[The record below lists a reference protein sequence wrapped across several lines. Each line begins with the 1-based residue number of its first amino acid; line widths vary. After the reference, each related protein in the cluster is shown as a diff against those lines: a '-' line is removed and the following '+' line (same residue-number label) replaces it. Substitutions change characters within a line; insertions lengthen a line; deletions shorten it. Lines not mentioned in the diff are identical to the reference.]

1 MASTTIRTPKAKVPT
16 GGGTISAK
24 TIAGVSTNVNFDQ
37 ATQDYL
43 NQNFGSIAAWYNN
56 PDIGPVLKAALVAGK
71 NGTALQGEA
80 YADFIRTH
88 AVDANGNVVQDAANS
103 WWNNNAKSIR
113 DAQAQKITDP
123 ATYQAGVSGILSG
136 SVNPTATEL
145 GIQLSP
151 DALTKVAQDAYE
163 NGWTST
169 DQIKAALVSQY
180 HYDPNNTATQ
190 GGTLGKTISDLS
202 SIANDYGIPLPK
214 DPAQIE
220 SFVKQIVAPGN
231 QNPALGGN
239 AEEIF
244 TQYAKNQAKAL
255 YPWMSAAIDNG
266 VSVKAYLQPYQTQIA
281 NTLDLTP
288 DAINWQDPKWQGL
301 INIPDPKNPGVTTQA
316 NMTQVMKTIKTD
328 PQYGWN
334 YTNAAKTQASD
345 FASQLKTMFGFQ
357 G

>member
-1 MASTTIRTPKAKVPT
+1 MATRINSPKPKVPT
-16 GGGTISAK
+16 GTGIISAK
-24 TIAGVSTNVNFDQ
+24 TIAGVVPRTNFDQ
-37 ATQDYL
+37 ATQDFL
-43 NQNFGSIAAWYNN
+43 NQNFGSVAAWYNTAN
-56 PDIGPVLKAALVAGK
+56 IGDVLKAALVAGK
-71 NGTALQGEA
+71 GGTALQGEA

-88 AVDANGNVVQDAANS
+88 AADANGDVIYDPKNS
-103 WWNNNAKSIR
+103 WWNNNAKTIR

-123 ATYQAGVSGILSG
+123 ATYNAGVNGVLTS
-136 SVNPTATEL
+136 SVNPVATEL

-151 DALTKVAQDAYE
+151 DALNSVAEQAYI

-180 HYDPNNTATQ
+180 HYNPLATATQ
-190 GGTLGKTISDLS
+190 GGTLGKTIADLS
-202 SIANDYGIPLPK
+202 AIASNYGIPLPK
-214 DPAQIE
+214 DPMQIE
-220 SFVKQIVAPGN
+220 SFIKQIVAPGN

-244 TQYAKNQAKAL
+244 TEYAKNQAKAL
-255 YPWMSAAIDNG
+255 YPWMSSAIDNG
-266 VSVKAYLQPYQTQIA
+266 ISVKSYLTPYQTQIA
-281 NTLDLTP
+281 NTLDISP
-288 DAINWQDPKWQGL
+288 DSINWQDPKWQGL
-301 INIPDPKNPGVTTQA
+301 INIPDPTKPGQTTQA

-345 FASQLKTMFGFQ
+345 FASQLKTMFGLQ